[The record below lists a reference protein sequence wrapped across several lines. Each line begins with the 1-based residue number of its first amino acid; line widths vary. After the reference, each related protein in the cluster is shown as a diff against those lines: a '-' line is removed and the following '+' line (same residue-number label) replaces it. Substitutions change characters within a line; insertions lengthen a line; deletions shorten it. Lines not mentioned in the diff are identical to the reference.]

1 MSYSIETFGGEF
13 EESRTYTNFPKF
25 ETLSWKRPNI
35 PANHPKAYEFGFFV
49 ESNPSKDKAELYELF
64 TRYINA
70 GKPPE
75 PFYANV
81 DVLTG
86 DKTVLHTLKFTKCS
100 AIDFDWYY
108 QEFIFF
114 PTLTGVPNPET
125 RERYTLYCE
134 GLTVAV
140 P

>member
-1 MSYSIETFGGEF
+1 MASYFQTAP
-13 EESRTYTNFPKF
+13 SRPLSTGPVYTYCILHHHLPQ
-25 ETLSWKRPNI
+25 LGSSRYPLRVLV
-35 PANHPKAYEFGFFV
+35 G
-49 ESNPSKDKAELYELF
+49 
-64 TRYINA
+64 YINA